1 MHLPNPL
8 HFPSDLRLY
17 VAIETEANMRT
28 DEGQGKKIALA
39 GIISEMARILAD
51 SAAAAAEA
59 EEAINRG
66 ERDLA
71 VGALLGIDAAIQ
83 AIGPLYAAT
92 ISLHRSR

>member
-1 MHLPNPL
+1 
-8 HFPSDLRLY
+8 
-17 VAIETEANMRT
+17 
-28 DEGQGKKIALA
+28 
-39 GIISEMARILAD
+39 MARILAD

-71 VGALLGIDAAIQ
+71 VGTLLGIDAAIQ